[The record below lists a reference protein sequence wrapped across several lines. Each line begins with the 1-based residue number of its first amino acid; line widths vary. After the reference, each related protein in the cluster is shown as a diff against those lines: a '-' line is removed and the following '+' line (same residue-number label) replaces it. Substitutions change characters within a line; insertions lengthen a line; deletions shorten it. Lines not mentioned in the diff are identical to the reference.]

1 MTYQHDNADRN
12 LSGLQNAMRY
22 DDDGEPSLRV
32 SIENVEVN
40 SGLANTVYNP
50 LGNLNAGLDAFGRLR
65 VSNPLTLFDATNVGT
80 MSTKFFNYINGS
92 SNIAHSYDTSS
103 TNLSTSGAG
112 LCYRQSKRRMS
123 YQPGK
128 SFLVLTTFVMNEPKL
143 GVWQTVG
150 LWDTSNGITFSAE
163 EAELAMSIRNNG
175 SVNRV
180 YQSDWNIDKL
190 DGTGPSG
197 LAIDVTKSQIFFI
210 DIEWLGVG
218 SVRTGFVI
226 NGQFVVA
233 HIFHNA
239 NINGAVYTRTVN
251 LPVRFQLESSGPSAT
266 MQTICSSVI
275 SEGGYE
281 ARANGRVDGTSSLGG
296 VSVGT
301 SWVNLATI
309 RLSDLNAIVVPAGID
324 ILNISNT
331 DFEWGLFVDA
341 TPTSA
346 FTFNPSSSS
355 VEIATN
361 TVTFS
366 SLGERIYGGYMGG
379 KSSPATIGN
388 GALSWDNQLG
398 VNDDTTPQTLT
409 LAIRSATSSKTA
421 AGLLKWFEI

>member
-1 MTYQHDNADRN
+1 
-12 LSGLQNAMRY
+12 
-22 DDDGEPSLRV
+22 
-32 SIENVEVN
+32 
-40 SGLANTVYNP
+40 
-50 LGNLNAGLDAFGRLR
+50 
-65 VSNPLTLFDATNVGT
+65 
-80 MSTKFFNYINGS
+80 
-92 SNIAHSYDTSS
+92 
-103 TNLSTSGAG
+103 
-112 LCYRQSKRRMS
+112 MS

-128 SFLVLTTFVMNEPKL
+128 SFLVLTTFAMNSPQVGL
-143 GVWQTVG
+143 WQTVG

>member
-40 SGLANTVYNP
+40 SGLSNTVYNP
-50 LGNLNAGLDAFGRLR
+50 FGNLNAGVDAFGRLR
-65 VSNPLTLFDATNVGT
+65 VSNPVTLFDATNVNVI
-80 MSTKFFNYINGS
+80 SNKFFNYTNGS
-92 SNIAHSYDTSS
+92 ASVSHTNSRSSADIAV
-103 TNLSTSGAG
+103 SGVGIA
-112 LCYRQSKRRMS
+112 YRQSKRRMS

-128 SFLVLTTFVMNEPKL
+128 SFLVLNTFVMDTPQSGL
-143 GVWQTVG
+143 TQVVG
-150 LWDTSNGITFSAE
+150 LWDTSNGITFSSE
-163 EAELAMSIRNNG
+163 DEDLVMSIRNEG
-175 SVNRV
+175 VVNKV
-180 YQSDWNIDKL
+180 MQSDWNVDKL

-197 LAIDVTKSQIFFI
+197 LILDVTKSQILFI
-210 DIEWLGVG
+210 DVEWLGVG

-226 NGQFVVA
+226 NGQYVIA

-239 NINGAVYTRTVN
+239 NINDAVYTRTVN
-251 LPVRFQLESSGPSAT
+251 LPIRFQIESNGPSAT

-275 SEGGYE
+275 SESGYE
-281 ARANGRVDGTSSLGG
+281 ARAIGKVDGTASLSG

-301 SWVNLATI
+301 DWVNLATI
-309 RLSDLNAIVVPAGID
+309 RLGNTNAIVVPAGID

-341 TPTSA
+341 TPSSA
-346 FTFNPSSSS
+346 FTFNPSSSN
-355 VEIATN
+355 VDIATN

-379 KSSPATIGN
+379 KTSPATIGN
-388 GALSWDNQLG
+388 GQLSWDNQLG
-398 VNDDTTPQTLT
+398 AKNATTQQTLT
-409 LAIRSATSSKTA
+409 LAIRSATSSKNA

>member
-12 LSGLQNAMRY
+12 LMGLQNAMRY

-40 SGLANTVYNP
+40 SGLSNTVYNP
-50 LGNLNAGLDAFGRLR
+50 TGNLNAGSDAFGRLR
-65 VSNPLTLFDATNVGT
+65 VSNPVTLFDATNVGR
-80 MSTKFFNYINGS
+80 SSNKFFDQAIGDS
-92 SNIAHSYDTSS
+92 SISYSYDTSS
-103 TNLSTSGAG
+103 TNLNTSGAG

-128 SFLVLTTFVMNEPKL
+128 SFLVLTTFVMTSPQV

-175 SVNRV
+175 SVNRI
-180 YQSDWNIDKL
+180 YQSDWNVDKL

-197 LAIDVTKSQIFFI
+197 VTLDVTKAQILFV

-218 SVRTGFVI
+218 SVRTGFVV
-226 NGQFVVA
+226 NGQFIVA

-239 NINGAVYTRTVN
+239 NINGNVYTRTVN

-281 ARANGRVDGTSSLGG
+281 ARATGKVDGTPDISG

-309 RLSDLNAIVVPAGID
+309 RLSDVNAIVVPAGID

-341 TPTSA
+341 IPTSA
-346 FTFNPSSSS
+346 FTFNPSSDN

-379 KSSPATIGN
+379 KTAPATIGN

-398 VNDDTTPQTLT
+398 VSDLTTPQTLT
-409 LAIRSATSSKTA
+409 LAIRSSSSSKTA

>member
-40 SGLANTVYNP
+40 SGMSNTVYNP
-50 LGNLNAGLDAFGRLR
+50 FGNLNAGVDAFGRLR
-65 VSNPLTLFDATNVGT
+65 VSNPVTLFDATNVNAI
-80 MSTKFFNYINGS
+80 SNKFFSYTSGS
-92 SNIAHSYDTSS
+92 SSITHNNSRSS
-103 TNLSTSGAG
+103 ADLAVSGAG
-112 LCYRQSKRRMS
+112 VAYRQSKRRMS

-128 SFLVLTTFVMNEPKL
+128 SFLILNTFVMDTPQDGL
-143 GVWQTVG
+143 TQMVG
-150 LWDTSNGITFSAE
+150 LWDTSNGITFSTE
-163 EAELAMSIRNNG
+163 DTDLAMSIRNEG
-175 SVNRV
+175 VVNKV
-180 YQSDWNIDKL
+180 IQSNWNVDKL

-197 LAIDVTKSQIFFI
+197 LTLDVTKSQIFFI

-226 NGQFVVA
+226 NGQYVIA

-239 NINGAVYTRTVN
+239 NINDAVYTRTVN
-251 LPVRFQLESSGPSAT
+251 LPVRFHIESNGPSAT
-266 MQTICSSVI
+266 MQSICSSVI
-275 SEGGYE
+275 SESGYE
-281 ARANGRVDGTSSLGG
+281 ARAIGRVDGTATLNG
-296 VSVGT
+296 VNVGT
-301 SWVNLATI
+301 DWVNLATI
-309 RLSDLNAIVVPAGID
+309 RLSNTNAIVVPAGID

-341 TPTSA
+341 TPSSA
-346 FTFNPSSSS
+346 FTYNPSSSN

-388 GALSWDNQLG
+388 GQLSWDNQLG
-398 VNDDTTPQTLT
+398 AKDATTQQTLT
-409 LAIRSATSSKTA
+409 LAIRSSSASKTA
-421 AGLLKWFEI
+421 AGLLKWYEI